1 MPKEKTA
8 TNVIS
13 LVDKG
18 KLVKAEEVILRWL
31 DKNPNDFHAL
41 GNYTDIMMRRAN
53 HGLAIHLYRYLL
65 REWTDMPE
73 YARSLIWANIGQSL
87 LLEGFQTEAEHA
99 FTRAVEINDKEPGIY
114 NAMGCCYINQGQPD
128 KVIEHCDK
136 ALSLDP
142 EMRQAKWNRAV
153 AYLEKG
159 EWAEGWPGYDEGE
172 RVLKQR
178 SYKEGESMKQWTG
191 KRNQT
196 VVAWGEQGVGDEILF
211 GTCLPD
217 FIKKVKNPI
226 IDCHPRLEKTF
237 KRSFPGV
244 PIYGT
249 RKTKEITWHHKHK
262 IDRQISI
269 ASLPK
274 LFRNSADKFPG
285 KPYLK
290 ADPERIKVYRENLE
304 KLGPG
309 PYVGIAWF
317 GGEKKTRFDYRAI
330 PLTEWGPI
338 FDTGATFVSIQYNK
352 WGHKQDAAKA
362 GITHWDKPVDDLD
375 EQMALIMACDLVIS
389 VCQSVVHFS
398 GALGKE
404 CWCLTPARPAWRYGL
419 TDDKM
424 VWYGDAVTLIR
435 QLESDREKES
445 GQWDSVIKTAADK
458 LIEYKEQYNA
468 RNIGEPSLRVDGFGG
483 VRTMAEGQPQPG

>member
-1 MPKEKTA
+1 MEEGTLATALIDQGKT
-8 TNVIS
+8 
-13 LVDKG
+13 K
-18 KLVKAEEVILRWL
+18 KAEETFLRWL
-31 DKNPNDFHAL
+31 DKHPEDFHAL
-41 GNYTDIMMRRAN
+41 GNYVDIVMQRGN

-65 REWTDMPE
+65 KEWADMPDE
-73 YARSLIWANIGQSL
+73 ARPIIWGNIGQAML
-87 LLEGFQTEAEHA
+87 IEGLEKEAEYA
-99 FTRAVEINDKEPGIY
+99 FQRAIELNDKEPAIY
-114 NAMGCCYINQGQPD
+114 NAMGCCYINQAQPD
-128 KVIEHCDK
+128 KVIEYCGK
-136 ALSLDP
+136 ALALDP
-142 EMRQAKWNRAV
+142 EMRQALWNRSV
-153 AYLEKG
+153 GYLEKG
-159 EWAEGWPGYDEGE
+159 EWAKAWPGYDQGE
-172 RVLKQR
+172 RIGKQR
-178 SYKEGESMKQWTG
+178 SYQDGEPMKQWTG

-196 VVAWGEQGVGDEILF
+196 VVAWGEQGVGDEVMF
-211 GTCLPD
+211 GSCLPD
-217 FIKKVKNPI
+217 FISKVKNPI

-237 KRSFPGV
+237 KRSFPGI

-249 RKTKEITWHHKHK
+249 RKTNEIMWHNKYK

-290 ADPERIKVYRENLE
+290 ADPDRIKHYRSELE

-309 PYVGIAWF
+309 PYVGVTWF

-330 PLTEWGPI
+330 PLTEWKPI

-352 WGHKQDAAKA
+352 WGHKQDAVKA
-362 GITHWDKPVDDLD
+362 GLTHWDKPVDDLD
-375 EQMALIMACDLVIS
+375 EQMALIMACDLIVS

-419 TDDKM
+419 TDDTM
-424 VWYGDAVTLIR
+424 IWYGDTVTLIR

-445 GQWDSVIKTAADK
+445 GQWDAVIQTAADK
-458 LIEYKEQYNA
+458 LQRYKEQNY
-468 RNIGEPSLRVDGFGG
+468 GEHTGNSDIPVDGQGG
-483 VRTMAEGQPQPG
+483 LRAVAAG